1 MSWEEF
7 MDMDVQD
14 ITNAIRF
21 SEMPKTVVDDV
32 WEKHRGAFEV
42 YD

>member
-1 MSWEEF
+1 MTWDEF

-21 SEMPKTVVDDV
+21 SEMPKTVVNEV
-32 WEKHRGAFEV
+32 WEKPRKAFEV